1 MDDLL
6 APQRNS
12 NYFCF
17 QEVFREAGSS
27 VMNRTKQED
36 NFSNNVIWYNYILC
50 ILVIFIHARN
60 DGIFTVPVWISGI
73 PVFNELEAFL
83 ASDVAGAAVGGF
95 YLSSGYLFF
104 RSYSWKIGRA
114 SCRERV

>member
-1 MDDLL
+1 M
-6 APQRNS
+6 
-12 NYFCF
+12 
-17 QEVFREAGSS
+17 
-27 VMNRTKQED
+27 MNRTKQED

-73 PVFNELEAFL
+73 PVLNELEAFL

-95 YLSSGYLFF
+95 YLSSGYIFSSATHGSVYF
-104 RSYSWKIGRA
+104 PNIKAVCKAW
-114 SCRERV
+114 